1 MEEPDTIQA
10 IIDEMVFECG
20 LNNTIMT
27 FYEIAHGDN
36 SEDQEF
42 YNIHPTVLQKTMDV
56 LVKRGVAVTFQGA
69 NFEEMGVK
77 FINAGAV

>member
-1 MEEPDTIQA
+1 
-10 IIDEMVFECG
+10 VFESG
-20 LNNTIMT
+20 LNNSILTY
-27 FYEIAHGDN
+27 YEIAHGEN

-56 LVKRGVAVTFQGA
+56 LVKRGVAATFQGA

-77 FINAGAV
+77 FFNAGA